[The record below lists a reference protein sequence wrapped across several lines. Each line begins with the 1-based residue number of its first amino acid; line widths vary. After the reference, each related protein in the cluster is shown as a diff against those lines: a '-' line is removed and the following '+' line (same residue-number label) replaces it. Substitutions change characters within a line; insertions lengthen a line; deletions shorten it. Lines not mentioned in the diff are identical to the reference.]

1 MFTGKRENPVGRNQK
16 ILLVANT
23 DWYLYNFRLSLA
35 KMLREEGFEV
45 VLISPP
51 GAYSHLFQGEGFR
64 WLSVPMSR
72 RGIFPPSEFMTYKHL
87 KSIYQQENPKLVH
100 HHTIK
105 PNIYGTLA
113 ARAVAVPAIV
123 VSVTGLGYVFISQG
137 IAGKMLSKIIKPT
150 YRYCLDSSNVE
161 VIFENSGDYEFFI
174 QEQITNAKQSTIIE
188 GVGVNLDLYRPSKEP
203 DGVPIVMLAGRMLW
217 DKGVGEFVESAK
229 ILKDRGVE
237 ARFVLVGGPDPGNPS
252 MISLHQLEQWSQA
265 GVVEWWGFRE
275 NMPEIIQ
282 KSHIVVLP
290 SIAEGVPTVL
300 LEASASG
307 RPVIASD
314 IPGCGDIV
322 KDGKTGFLVEV
333 RNVEALADKIEIL
346 LGKKRLREML
356 GKAGRVWME
365 QRFDEDLINRRTLE
379 IYNSAMSG
387 KS

>member
-1 MFTGKRENPVGRNQK
+1 VGRNQK
-16 ILLVANT
+16 ILLIANT

-35 KMLREEGFEV
+35 KMLRDEGFEV
-45 VLISPP
+45 VLVSPP
-51 GAYSHLFQGEGFR
+51 GGFSKFFQAEDFR

-72 RGIFPPSEFMTYKHL
+72 RGIFPLSEYKTYKHL
-87 KSIYQQENPKLVH
+87 RSIYRQENPTLVH

-113 ARAVAVPAIV
+113 ARAVDVPAIV
-123 VSVTGLGYVFISQG
+123 DSVTGLGYVFINQG
-137 IAGKMLSKIIKPT
+137 AAGKILSKIIKPI
-150 YRYCLDSSNVE
+150 YRYCINSYNVH

-174 QEQITNAKQSTIIE
+174 QERLASAKHSTIIE

-203 DGVPIVMLAGRMLW
+203 DGMPIVMLVGRMLW
-217 DKGVGEFVESAK
+217 DKGVGEFVESARIIK
-229 ILKDRGVE
+229 NRGGE

-252 MISLHQLEQWSQA
+252 TISLNQLEKWSQS
-265 GVVEWWGFRE
+265 GVVEWWGFQE

-282 KSHIVVLP
+282 KSHIIVLP
-290 SIAEGVPTVL
+290 SIAEGAPTVL

-307 RPVIASD
+307 RPIIASD

-322 KDGKTGFLVEV
+322 KDGETGFLVEV
-333 RNVEALADKIEIL
+333 RNVESLADKIEIL
-346 LGKKRLREML
+346 LGNKRLREMM

-365 QRFDEDLINRRTLE
+365 QQFNEDLINRRTLE
-379 IYNSAMSG
+379 IYRNALSG